1 MIHLLR
7 VNNTVLA
14 PADAAHRAEL
24 TAILARME
32 GIYGAGKD
40 CGADGKGK
48 CRDLEALEKV
58 MDRSRDPRALLDA
71 WTGWHAVGRQIRP
84 LYERFVVLA
93 NEGARDNRLRRARA
107 RSGRAPTT

>member
-40 CGADGKGK
+40 CGARRKGK

-93 NEGARDNRLRRARA
+93 NEGARDNGFDEVGRLW
-107 RSGRAPTT
+107 RAPTT